1 MAMTAP
7 PTATMRYSGRTLTGD
22 YLRGGIGLVI
32 AGAIWTTLPAADYVH
47 VVFGGLTLLFALFT
61 IRTAWRQ
68 RLRFELLPEGLAQV
82 WPRRRVLLWDRLDSL
97 RLRYYSTRRN
107 REGGWMTL
115 TMRADDVR
123 MTFESTLDGFDAM
136 AQRATVAARQR
147 SIPLDDPTR
156 ANLGALGI
164 EGYDPLPAPPV
175 PPARWRFS
183 ERARRDDRNE
193 PS

>member
-1 MAMTAP
+1 MTAP
-7 PTATMRYSGRTLTGD
+7 PTATMRYPGRSLTGD

-32 AGAIWTTLPAADYVH
+32 AGALWAALPAADYVH
-47 VVFGGLTLLFALFT
+47 VIFGGLTLLFALFT

-68 RLRFELLPEGLAQV
+68 LLRFELLPEGLAQL
-82 WPRRRVLLWDRLDSL
+82 WPQRRVLLWDRLDSL

-115 TMRADDVR
+115 TMRAGDVR
-123 MTFESTLDGFDAM
+123 MNFESTLDGFDAM
-136 AQRATVAARQR
+136 AQRAALAAQQR

-164 EGYDPLPAPPV
+164 AGYDPLPAPPV

-183 ERARRDDRNE
+183 ERARRDDRSN

>member
-1 MAMTAP
+1 MTAP
-7 PTATMRYSGRTLTGD
+7 PMATMRYPGRSLTGD

-32 AGAIWTTLPAADYVH
+32 AGAMWAALPAADYVH
-47 VVFGGLTLLFALFT
+47 VIFGGLTLLFALFT

-68 RLRFELLPEGLAQV
+68 LLRFELLPEGLVQV
-82 WPRRRVLLWDRLDSL
+82 WPRRCVLLWDRLDGL

-115 TMRADDVR
+115 TMRAGDVR

-136 AQRATVAARQR
+136 VQRAALAAQQR
-147 SIPLDDPTR
+147 NIPLDDPTR

-164 EGYDPLPAPPV
+164 AGYDPLPAPPV

-193 PS
+193 RS

>member
-1 MAMTAP
+1 MTAP
-7 PTATMRYSGRTLTGD
+7 PMATMRYPGRSLTGD

-32 AGAIWTTLPAADYVH
+32 AGAMWAALPAADYVH
-47 VVFGGLTLLFALFT
+47 VIFGGLTLLFALFT

-68 RLRFELLPEGLAQV
+68 LLRFELLPEGLVQV
-82 WPRRRVLLWDRLDSL
+82 WPRRRVLLWDRLDGL

-115 TMRADDVR
+115 TMRAGDVR

-136 AQRATVAARQR
+136 VQRAALAAQQR
-147 SIPLDDPTR
+147 NIPLDDPTR

-164 EGYDPLPAPPV
+164 AGYDPLPAPPV

-193 PS
+193 RS

>member
-1 MAMTAP
+1 MTAP
-7 PTATMRYSGRTLTGD
+7 PTATMRYPGRSLAGD
-22 YLRGGIGLVI
+22 YLRGGIGLVM
-32 AGAIWTTLPAADYVH
+32 AGAMWAALPAAGYVH

-68 RLRFELLPEGLAQV
+68 SLRFELLPEGAAQR
-82 WPRRRVLLWDRLDSL
+82 WPQRRVLLWDRLDSL

-115 TMRADDVR
+115 TMRAGDMR
-123 MTFESTLDGFDAM
+123 MSFESTLEGFDAM
-136 AQRATVAARQR
+136 AQRAALAARQR
-147 SIPLDDPTR
+147 NLPLDDPTR

-183 ERARRDDRNE
+183 ERARRDDRNP

>member
-1 MAMTAP
+1 MTAP
-7 PTATMRYSGRTLTGD
+7 PTATMRYPGRSLTGD

-32 AGAIWTTLPAADYVH
+32 AGAMWAALPAADYVH

-68 RLRFELLPEGLAQV
+68 LLRFELLPEGLVQV
-82 WPRRRVLLWDRLDSL
+82 WPRRRVLLWDRLDGL

-115 TMRADDVR
+115 TMRAGDVR

-136 AQRATVAARQR
+136 VQRAALAAQQR
-147 SIPLDDPTR
+147 NIPLDDPTR

-164 EGYDPLPAPPV
+164 AGYDPLPAPPV

-193 PS
+193 RS